1 MKIPRIIRTFTRLVG
16 RYLSQNVSN
25 ALKHSIFH
33 NPISLYTG
41 IASRFSR
48 FTSNILLT
56 KIIIIMR
63 RLLLML
69 AIPLLVITA
78 CSEVTKEEIADV
90 LIISQDNVAFPMEG
104 GTATISVASPSEWH
118 SSVSDK
124 SWLSATDEEGMVVIT
139 ASANASGSTRKAK
152 VILQSAT
159 TRTEIAVSQSWT
171 GAVLS
176 LTVNGPDNIELD
188 SEGESFKFSVETEA
202 QWSVSTSDS
211 WIEVE
216 TDGPIV
222 SVTAAANKAEHRNGT
237 ITVTATS
244 GDDSKSKVIEV
255 SQISHDENPYFQ
267 MLGEF
272 GLFAER
278 WYYGGN
284 AIDVSGIGTYCT
296 IEQKEYGKSFI
307 IKDLFVE
314 GTEIEAAYDK
324 ETKKMVLTLG
334 SLCLTKELV
343 MSGQTYYYYLV
354 QPNITE
360 KKFESGILYG
370 TAGTASDG
378 TNDNCPAIMLSGF
391 DAAYGSLGLI
401 VKVLP
406 GGTTAMLSDVYYA
419 DGAMYL
425 VKASAK

>member
-1 MKIPRIIRTFTRLVG
+1 
-16 RYLSQNVSN
+16 
-25 ALKHSIFH
+25 
-33 NPISLYTG
+33 
-41 IASRFSR
+41 
-48 FTSNILLT
+48 
-56 KIIIIMR
+56 MR

-152 VILQSAT
+152 VVLQSAT

-222 SVTAAANKAEHRNGT
+222 SVTAAANKAQHRNGT